1 MIHFQFLWGIQ
12 MISLEDIK
20 DFCQLNYL
28 DSGIPVYIYRK
39 NALLQAFPE
48 QSACTYPPKHYIE
61 EFAEMTDDI
70 VHLSTPY
77 GAYFVAVKPKDQ
89 TELRVILGP
98 ANYIPFTDTD
108 FHTMYADYV
117 VVQEDRKD
125 FKHFFQLIPPI
136 SLSELLAK
144 AAVFNYFLNHEM
156 RTHFDLLDSERTIVP
171 YEHAEKQTEAF
182 YQQKEDFQH
191 NNSFEIESMIL
202 HFVESGNVDGLKN
215 MTLQSSVIHS
225 GTIAPN
231 QLRQTKNIHIIM
243 TALATRSAISSGVDA
258 DEAFQMS
265 DLYIQTAENLNNPSA
280 VQNLNFQML
289 LAFAQKV
296 KDKLIPKTSDEAL
309 QRAIQYVLQN
319 INCPITAAEVADH
332 VGFSR
337 SYFSTYFK
345 EQLGFTLSAFIL
357 RCKLEEGKHLL
368 QFTDKPLSVI
378 SNYLCFSSQSHF
390 QTAFKK
396 QYNVTPLQFRKQP
409 ELYGRGLLEDER

>member
-1 MIHFQFLWGIQ
+1 
-12 MISLEDIK
+12 MISLQDIK

-28 DSGIPVYIYRK
+28 DSGIPVYIYR
-39 NALLQAFPE
+39 NNTLLQAFPE

-70 VHLSTPY
+70 AHLSTPY

-89 TELRVILGP
+89 TELCVVLGP
-98 ANYIPFTDTD
+98 ANYIPFTDAD

-136 SLSELLAK
+136 ALSGLLAK

-171 YEHAEKQTEAF
+171 YEHTEKQTEDF

-202 HFVESGNVDGLKN
+202 HFVESGDVDGLKI

-243 TALATRSAISSGVDA
+243 TALATRRAISSGVDA

-265 DLYIQTAENLNNPSA
+265 DLYIQTAENLNDPSA
-280 VQNLNFQML
+280 VQNLNLQML

-409 ELYGRGLLEDER
+409 ELYGRGLLENER

>member
-1 MIHFQFLWGIQ
+1 
-12 MISLEDIK
+12 MISLQDIK

-28 DSGIPVYIYRK
+28 DSGIPVYIYR
-39 NALLQAFPE
+39 NNTLLQAFPE

-70 VHLSTPY
+70 AHLSTPY

-89 TELRVILGP
+89 TELCVVLGP
-98 ANYIPFTDTD
+98 ANYIPFTDAD

-136 SLSELLAK
+136 ALSGLLAK

-156 RTHFDLLDSERTIVP
+156 HTLFDLLDSERTIVP
-171 YEHAEKQTEAF
+171 YEHTEKQTEDF

-202 HFVESGNVDGLKN
+202 HFVESGDVDGLKN

-243 TALATRSAISSGVDA
+243 TALATRRAISSGVDA

-265 DLYIQTAENLNNPSA
+265 DLYIQTAENLNDPSA
-280 VQNLNFQML
+280 VQNLNLQML

-409 ELYGRGLLEDER
+409 ELYGRGLLENER

>member
-1 MIHFQFLWGIQ
+1 
-12 MISLEDIK
+12 MISLQDIK

-28 DSGIPVYIYRK
+28 DSGIPVYIYR
-39 NALLQAFPE
+39 NNTLLQAFPE

-70 VHLSTPY
+70 AHLSTPY

-89 TELRVILGP
+89 TELCVVLGP
-98 ANYIPFTDTD
+98 ANYIPFTDAD

-136 SLSELLAK
+136 ALSGLLAK

-171 YEHAEKQTEAF
+171 YEHTEKQTEDF

-243 TALATRSAISSGVDA
+243 TALATRRAISSGVDA

-265 DLYIQTAENLNNPSA
+265 DLYIQTAENLNDPSA
-280 VQNLNFQML
+280 VQNLNLQML

-409 ELYGRGLLEDER
+409 ELYGRGLLENER

>member
-1 MIHFQFLWGIQ
+1 
-12 MISLEDIK
+12 MISLQDIK
-20 DFCQLNYL
+20 DFCRLNYL
-28 DSGIPVYIYRK
+28 DSGIPVYIYR
-39 NALLQAFPE
+39 NNTLLQAFPE

-70 VHLSTPY
+70 AHLSTPY

-89 TELRVILGP
+89 TELCVVLGP
-98 ANYIPFTDTD
+98 ANYITFTDAD

-136 SLSELLAK
+136 ALSGLLAK

-171 YEHAEKQTEAF
+171 YEHTEKQTEDF

-202 HFVESGNVDGLKN
+202 HFVESGDVDGLKN

-243 TALATRSAISSGVDA
+243 TALATRRAISSGVDA

-265 DLYIQTAENLNNPSA
+265 DLYIQTAENLNDPSA
-280 VQNLNFQML
+280 VQNLNLQML

-409 ELYGRGLLEDER
+409 ELYGRGLLENER

>member
-1 MIHFQFLWGIQ
+1 
-12 MISLEDIK
+12 MISLQDIK

-28 DSGIPVYIYRK
+28 DSGIPVYIYR
-39 NALLQAFPE
+39 NNTLLQAFPE

-70 VHLSTPY
+70 AHLSTPY

-89 TELRVILGP
+89 TELCVVLGP
-98 ANYIPFTDTD
+98 ANYIPFTDAD

-136 SLSELLAK
+136 ALSGLLAK

-171 YEHAEKQTEAF
+171 YEHTEKQTEDF

-202 HFVESGNVDGLKN
+202 HFVESGDVDGLKI

-243 TALATRSAISSGVDA
+243 TALATRRAISSGVDA

-265 DLYIQTAENLNNPSA
+265 DLYIQTAENLNDPSA
-280 VQNLNFQML
+280 VQNLNLQML

-345 EQLGFTLSAFIL
+345 EQLGFTPSAFIL

-409 ELYGRGLLEDER
+409 ELYGRGLLENER

>member
-1 MIHFQFLWGIQ
+1 
-12 MISLEDIK
+12 MISLQDIK

-28 DSGIPVYIYRK
+28 DSGIPVYIYR
-39 NALLQAFPE
+39 NNTLLQAFPE

-70 VHLSTPY
+70 AHLSTPY
-77 GAYFVAVKPKDQ
+77 GTYFVAVKPKDQ
-89 TELRVILGP
+89 TELRVVLGP
-98 ANYIPFTDTD
+98 ANYIPFTDAD

-136 SLSELLAK
+136 ALNGLLAK

-171 YEHAEKQTEAF
+171 YEHTEKQTEDF

-202 HFVESGNVDGLKN
+202 HFVESGDVAGLKN
-215 MTLQSSVIHS
+215 MKLQSSVIHS

-243 TALATRSAISSGVDA
+243 TALATRRAISSGVDA

-265 DLYIQTAENLNNPSA
+265 DLYIQTAENLNDPSA
-280 VQNLNFQML
+280 VQNLNLQML

-409 ELYGRGLLEDER
+409 ELYGRGLLENER

>member
-1 MIHFQFLWGIQ
+1 
-12 MISLEDIK
+12 MISLQDIK

-28 DSGIPVYIYRK
+28 DSGIPVYIYR
-39 NALLQAFPE
+39 NNTLLRAFPE

-70 VHLSTPY
+70 AHLSTPY
-77 GAYFVAVKPKDQ
+77 GTYFVAVKPKDQ
-89 TELRVILGP
+89 TELRVVLGP
-98 ANYIPFTDTD
+98 ANYIPFTDAD

-136 SLSELLAK
+136 ALNGLLAK

-171 YEHAEKQTEAF
+171 YEHTEKQTEDF

-202 HFVESGNVDGLKN
+202 HFVESGDVDGLKN

-243 TALATRSAISSGVDA
+243 TALATRRAISSGVDA

-265 DLYIQTAENLNNPSA
+265 DLYIQTAENLNDPSA
-280 VQNLNFQML
+280 VQNLNLQML

-409 ELYGRGLLEDER
+409 ELYGRGLLENER

>member
-1 MIHFQFLWGIQ
+1 
-12 MISLEDIK
+12 MISLQDIK

-28 DSGIPVYIYRK
+28 DSGIPVYIYR
-39 NALLQAFPE
+39 NNTLLQAFPE

-70 VHLSTPY
+70 AHLSTPY
-77 GAYFVAVKPKDQ
+77 GAYFVAIKPKDQ
-89 TELRVILGP
+89 TELCVVLGP
-98 ANYIPFTDTD
+98 ANYIPFTDAD

-136 SLSELLAK
+136 ALSGLLAK

-171 YEHAEKQTEAF
+171 YEHTEKQTEDF

-202 HFVESGNVDGLKN
+202 HFVESGDVDGLKN

-243 TALATRSAISSGVDA
+243 TALATRRAISSGVDA

-265 DLYIQTAENLNNPSA
+265 DLYIQTAENLNDPSA
-280 VQNLNFQML
+280 VQNLNLQML

-409 ELYGRGLLEDER
+409 ELYGRGLLENER

>member
-1 MIHFQFLWGIQ
+1 
-12 MISLEDIK
+12 MISLQDIK
-20 DFCQLNYL
+20 DFCRLNYL
-28 DSGIPVYIYRK
+28 DSGIPVYIYR
-39 NALLQAFPE
+39 NNTLLQAFPE

-70 VHLSTPY
+70 AHLSTPY

-89 TELRVILGP
+89 TELCVVLGP
-98 ANYIPFTDTD
+98 ANYIPFTDAD

-136 SLSELLAK
+136 ALSGLLAK

-171 YEHAEKQTEAF
+171 YEHTEKQTEDF

-202 HFVESGNVDGLKN
+202 HFVESGDVDGLKN

-243 TALATRSAISSGVDA
+243 TALATRRAISSGVDA

-265 DLYIQTAENLNNPSA
+265 DLYIQTAENLNDPSA
-280 VQNLNFQML
+280 VQNLNLQML

-409 ELYGRGLLEDER
+409 ELYGRGLLENER

>member
-1 MIHFQFLWGIQ
+1 
-12 MISLEDIK
+12 MISLQDIK
-20 DFCQLNYL
+20 DFCRLNYL
-28 DSGIPVYIYRK
+28 DSGIPVYIYR
-39 NALLQAFPE
+39 NNTLLQAFPE

-70 VHLSTPY
+70 THLSTPY

-89 TELRVILGP
+89 TELCVVLGP
-98 ANYIPFTDTD
+98 ANYIPFTDAD

-136 SLSELLAK
+136 ALNGLLAK

-171 YEHAEKQTEAF
+171 YEHTEKQTEDF

-202 HFVESGNVDGLKN
+202 HFVESGDVDGLKN
-215 MTLQSSVIHS
+215 MKLQSSVIHS

-243 TALATRSAISSGVDA
+243 TALATRRAISSGVDA

-265 DLYIQTAENLNNPSA
+265 DLYIQTAENLNDPSA
-280 VQNLNFQML
+280 VQNLNLQML

-409 ELYGRGLLEDER
+409 ELYGRGLLENER

>member
-1 MIHFQFLWGIQ
+1 
-12 MISLEDIK
+12 MISLQDIK

-28 DSGIPVYIYRK
+28 DSGIPVYIYR
-39 NALLQAFPE
+39 NNTLLQAFPE

-70 VHLSTPY
+70 AHLSTPY
-77 GAYFVAVKPKDQ
+77 GAYFVAIKPKDQ
-89 TELRVILGP
+89 TELCVVLGP
-98 ANYIPFTDTD
+98 ANYIPFTDAD

-136 SLSELLAK
+136 ALSGLLAK

-171 YEHAEKQTEAF
+171 YEHTEKQTEDF

-202 HFVESGNVDGLKN
+202 HFVESGDVDGLKN

-243 TALATRSAISSGVDA
+243 TALATRRAISSGVDA

-265 DLYIQTAENLNNPSA
+265 DLYIQTAENLNDPSA
-280 VQNLNFQML
+280 VQNLNLQML

-378 SNYLCFSSQSHF
+378 SNYLCYSSQSHF

-409 ELYGRGLLEDER
+409 ELYGRGLLENER

>member
-1 MIHFQFLWGIQ
+1 M
-12 MISLEDIK
+12 
-20 DFCQLNYL
+20 
-28 DSGIPVYIYRK
+28 YIYR
-39 NALLQAFPE
+39 NNTLLQAFPE

-61 EFAEMTDDI
+61 EFTEMTDNI
-70 VHLSTPY
+70 AHLSTPY
-77 GAYFVAVKPKDQ
+77 GAYFVAVKPNDDPD
-89 TELRVILGP
+89 LRIVLGP
-98 ANYIPFTDTD
+98 ANYIPFTDAD
-108 FHTMYADYV
+108 FHTMYTDYV
-117 VVQEDRKD
+117 VVQEKRAE
-125 FKHFFQLIPPI
+125 FKTFFQHIPPI
-136 SLSELLAK
+136 ALNGLLSK
-144 AAVFNYFLNHEM
+144 AAVLNYFLNHEM
-156 RTHFDLLDSERTIVP
+156 RTHFVPPDSQNTSVS
-171 YEHAEKQTEAF
+171 AEQTEKHIESF
-182 YQQKEDFQH
+182 YQQKEDFKH

-202 HFVESGNVDGLKN
+202 HLVESGDIDGLKN
-215 MTLQSSVIHS
+215 LKLQSSVIHS
-225 GTIAPN
+225 GIIAPN

-243 TALATRSAISSGVDA
+243 TALATRRAISSGVDA

-265 DLYIQTAENLNNPSA
+265 DLYIQTAENLNDPSA

-289 LAFAQKV
+289 LVFTEKV

-332 VGFSR
+332 VSFSR

-396 QYNVTPLQFRKQP
+396 QYKVTPLQFRKQP
-409 ELYGRGLLEDER
+409 ELYGRGLLENER

>member
-1 MIHFQFLWGIQ
+1 
-12 MISLEDIK
+12 MISLQDIK

-28 DSGIPVYIYRK
+28 DSGIPVYIYR
-39 NALLQAFPE
+39 NNTLLQAFPE

-70 VHLSTPY
+70 AHLSTPY

-89 TELRVILGP
+89 TELCVVLGP
-98 ANYIPFTDTD
+98 ANYVPFTDAD

-136 SLSELLAK
+136 ALSGLLAK

-171 YEHAEKQTEAF
+171 YEHTEKQTEDF

-202 HFVESGNVDGLKN
+202 HFVESGDVDGLKN

-243 TALATRSAISSGVDA
+243 TALATRCAISSGVDA

-265 DLYIQTAENLNNPSA
+265 DLYIQTAENLNDPSA
-280 VQNLNFQML
+280 VQNLNLQML

-409 ELYGRGLLEDER
+409 ELYGRGLLENER

>member
-1 MIHFQFLWGIQ
+1 
-12 MISLEDIK
+12 MISLQDIK
-20 DFCQLNYL
+20 DFCRLNYL
-28 DSGIPVYIYRK
+28 DSGIPVYIYR
-39 NALLQAFPE
+39 NNTLLQAFPE

-70 VHLSTPY
+70 THLSTPY

-89 TELRVILGP
+89 TELRVVLGP
-98 ANYIPFTDTD
+98 ANYIPFTDAD

-136 SLSELLAK
+136 ALNGLLAK

-156 RTHFDLLDSERTIVP
+156 RTHFDLLDSERTFVP
-171 YEHAEKQTEAF
+171 YEHTEKQTEDF

-202 HFVESGNVDGLKN
+202 HFVESGDVDGLKN
-215 MTLQSSVIHS
+215 MKLQSSVIHS

-243 TALATRSAISSGVDA
+243 TALATRRAISSGVDA

-265 DLYIQTAENLNNPSA
+265 DLYIQTAENLNDPSA
-280 VQNLNFQML
+280 VQNLNLQML

-409 ELYGRGLLEDER
+409 ELYGRGLLENER

>member
-1 MIHFQFLWGIQ
+1 
-12 MISLEDIK
+12 MISLQDIK

-28 DSGIPVYIYRK
+28 DSGIPVYIYR
-39 NALLQAFPE
+39 NNTLLRAFPE

-70 VHLSTPY
+70 AHLSTPY
-77 GAYFVAVKPKDQ
+77 GTYFVAVKPKDQ
-89 TELRVILGP
+89 TELRVVLGP
-98 ANYIPFTDTD
+98 ANYIPFTDAD

-136 SLSELLAK
+136 ALNGLLAK

-171 YEHAEKQTEAF
+171 YEHTEKQTEDF

-202 HFVESGNVDGLKN
+202 HFVESGDVAGLKN
-215 MTLQSSVIHS
+215 MKLQSSVIHS

-243 TALATRSAISSGVDA
+243 TALATRRAISSGVDA

-265 DLYIQTAENLNNPSA
+265 DLYIQTAENLNDPSA
-280 VQNLNFQML
+280 VQNLNLQML

-409 ELYGRGLLEDER
+409 ELYGRGLLENER

>member
-1 MIHFQFLWGIQ
+1 
-12 MISLEDIK
+12 MISLQDIK

-28 DSGIPVYIYRK
+28 DSGIPVYIYR
-39 NALLQAFPE
+39 NNTLLQAFPE

-70 VHLSTPY
+70 AHLSTPY

-89 TELRVILGP
+89 TELCVVLGP
-98 ANYIPFTDTD
+98 ANYIPFTDAD

-117 VVQEDRKD
+117 VVQEDHKD

-136 SLSELLAK
+136 ALSGLLAK

-171 YEHAEKQTEAF
+171 YEHTEKQTEDF

-202 HFVESGNVDGLKN
+202 HFVESGDVDGLKN

-243 TALATRSAISSGVDA
+243 TALATRRAISSGVDA

-265 DLYIQTAENLNNPSA
+265 DLYIQTAENLNDPSA
-280 VQNLNFQML
+280 VQNLNLQML

-409 ELYGRGLLEDER
+409 ELYGRGLLENER

>member
-1 MIHFQFLWGIQ
+1 
-12 MISLEDIK
+12 MISLQDIK

-28 DSGIPVYIYRK
+28 DSGIPVYIYR
-39 NALLQAFPE
+39 NNTLLQAFPE

-70 VHLSTPY
+70 AHLSTPY

-89 TELRVILGP
+89 TELCVVLGP
-98 ANYIPFTDTD
+98 ANYIPFTDAD

-136 SLSELLAK
+136 ALSGLLAK

-171 YEHAEKQTEAF
+171 YEHTEKQTEDF

-202 HFVESGNVDGLKN
+202 HFVESGDVDGLKN

-243 TALATRSAISSGVDA
+243 TALATRRAISSGVDA

-265 DLYIQTAENLNNPSA
+265 DLYIQTAENLNDPSA
-280 VQNLNFQML
+280 VQNLNLQML

-368 QFTDKPLSVI
+368 QFTGKPLSVI

-409 ELYGRGLLEDER
+409 ELYGRGLLENER

>member
-1 MIHFQFLWGIQ
+1 
-12 MISLEDIK
+12 MISLQDIK

-28 DSGIPVYIYRK
+28 DSGIPVYIYQ
-39 NALLQAFPE
+39 NNILLQAFPE

-70 VHLSTPY
+70 AHLSTPY

-89 TELRVILGP
+89 TELCVVLGP
-98 ANYIPFTDTD
+98 ANYIPFTDAD

-136 SLSELLAK
+136 ALSGLLAK

-171 YEHAEKQTEAF
+171 YEHTEKQTEDF

-202 HFVESGNVDGLKN
+202 HFVESGDVDGLKN

-243 TALATRSAISSGVDA
+243 TALATRRAISSGVDA

-265 DLYIQTAENLNNPSA
+265 DLYIQTAENLNDPSA
-280 VQNLNFQML
+280 VQNLNLQML

-409 ELYGRGLLEDER
+409 ELYGRGLLENER

>member
-1 MIHFQFLWGIQ
+1 
-12 MISLEDIK
+12 MISLQDIK

-28 DSGIPVYIYRK
+28 DSGIPVYIYR
-39 NALLQAFPE
+39 NNTLLQAFPE

-70 VHLSTPY
+70 AHLSTPY

-89 TELRVILGP
+89 TELCVVLGP
-98 ANYIPFTDTD
+98 ANYIPFTDAD

-136 SLSELLAK
+136 ALSGLWAK

-171 YEHAEKQTEAF
+171 YEHTEKQTEDF

-243 TALATRSAISSGVDA
+243 TALATRRAISSGVDA

-265 DLYIQTAENLNNPSA
+265 DLYIQTAENLNDPSA
-280 VQNLNFQML
+280 VQNLNLQML

-409 ELYGRGLLEDER
+409 ELYGRGLLENER

>member
-1 MIHFQFLWGIQ
+1 
-12 MISLEDIK
+12 MISLQDIK

-28 DSGIPVYIYRK
+28 DSGIPVYIYR
-39 NALLQAFPE
+39 NNTLLQAFPD

-70 VHLSTPY
+70 AHLSTPY

-89 TELRVILGP
+89 TELCVVLGP
-98 ANYIPFTDTD
+98 ANYIPFTDAD

-136 SLSELLAK
+136 ALSGLLAK

-171 YEHAEKQTEAF
+171 YEHTEKQTEDF

-202 HFVESGNVDGLKN
+202 HFVESGDVDGLKN

-243 TALATRSAISSGVDA
+243 TALATRRAISSGVDA

-265 DLYIQTAENLNNPSA
+265 DLYIQTAENLNDPSA
-280 VQNLNFQML
+280 VQNLNLQML

-409 ELYGRGLLEDER
+409 ELYGRGLLENER

>member
-1 MIHFQFLWGIQ
+1 
-12 MISLEDIK
+12 MISLQDIK

-28 DSGIPVYIYRK
+28 DSGIPVYIYR
-39 NALLQAFPE
+39 NNTLLQAFPE

-70 VHLSTPY
+70 AHLSTPY

-89 TELRVILGP
+89 TELCVVLGP
-98 ANYIPFTDTD
+98 ANYIPFTDAD

-136 SLSELLAK
+136 ALSGLLAN

-171 YEHAEKQTEAF
+171 YEHTEKQTEDF

-202 HFVESGNVDGLKN
+202 HFVESGDVDGLKN

-243 TALATRSAISSGVDA
+243 TALATRRAISSGVDA

-265 DLYIQTAENLNNPSA
+265 DLYIQTAENLNDPSA
-280 VQNLNFQML
+280 VQNLNLQML

-409 ELYGRGLLEDER
+409 ELYGRGLLENER

>member
-1 MIHFQFLWGIQ
+1 
-12 MISLEDIK
+12 MISLQDIK

-28 DSGIPVYIYRK
+28 DSGIPVYIYR
-39 NALLQAFPE
+39 NNTLLQAFPE

-70 VHLSTPY
+70 AHLSTPY

-89 TELRVILGP
+89 TELCVVLGP
-98 ANYIPFTDTD
+98 ANYIPFTDAD

-136 SLSELLAK
+136 ALSGLLAK

-171 YEHAEKQTEAF
+171 YEHTEKQTEDF

-202 HFVESGNVDGLKN
+202 HFVESGDVDGLKN

-243 TALATRSAISSGVDA
+243 TALATRRAISSGVDA

-265 DLYIQTAENLNNPSA
+265 DLYIQTAENLNDPSA
-280 VQNLNFQML
+280 VQNLNLQML

-309 QRAIQYVLQN
+309 KRAIQYVLQN

-409 ELYGRGLLEDER
+409 ELYGRGLLENER

>member
-1 MIHFQFLWGIQ
+1 MIPLQ
-12 MISLEDIK
+12 DIK

-28 DSGIPVYIYRK
+28 DSGIPVYIYR
-39 NALLQAFPE
+39 NNTLLQAFPE

-61 EFAEMTDDI
+61 EFIEMTDNI
-70 VHLSTPY
+70 AHLSTPY
-77 GAYFVAVKPKDQ
+77 GAYFVAVKPNDDPD
-89 TELRVILGP
+89 LRIVLGP
-98 ANYIPFTDTD
+98 ANYIPFTDAD

-117 VVQEDRKD
+117 VVQEKRAE
-125 FKHFFQLIPPI
+125 FKTFFQRIPPI
-136 SLSELLAK
+136 ALNGLLSK
-144 AAVFNYFLNHEM
+144 AAVLNYFLNHEM
-156 RTHFDLLDSERTIVP
+156 RTHFAPPDFQNTSVSTEQ
-171 YEHAEKQTEAF
+171 AEKHTESF
-182 YQQKEDFQH
+182 YQQKEDFKH

-202 HFVESGNVDGLKN
+202 HLVESGDIDGLKN
-215 MTLQSSVIHS
+215 LKLQSSVIHS

-243 TALATRSAISSGVDA
+243 TALATRRAISSGVDA

-265 DLYIQTAENLNNPSA
+265 DLYIQTSENLNDPSA

-396 QYNVTPLQFRKQP
+396 QYKITPLQFRKQP
-409 ELYGRGLLEDER
+409 ELYGRGLLENER

>member
-1 MIHFQFLWGIQ
+1 MEYTNDFFTN
-12 MISLEDIK
+12 IK

-28 DSGIPVYIYRK
+28 DSGIPVYIYR
-39 NALLQAFPE
+39 NNTLLRAFPE

-70 VHLSTPY
+70 AHLSTPY

-89 TELRVILGP
+89 TELRVVLGP
-98 ANYIPFTDTD
+98 ANYIPFTDAD

-136 SLSELLAK
+136 ALSGLLAK

-171 YEHAEKQTEAF
+171 YEHTEKQTEDF

-202 HFVESGNVDGLKN
+202 HFIESGDVDGLKN

-243 TALATRSAISSGVDA
+243 TALATRRAISSGVDA

-265 DLYIQTAENLNNPSA
+265 DLYIQTAENLNDPSA
-280 VQNLNFQML
+280 VQNLNLQML

-409 ELYGRGLLEDER
+409 ELYGRGLLENER

>member
-1 MIHFQFLWGIQ
+1 
-12 MISLEDIK
+12 MISLQDIK

-28 DSGIPVYIYRK
+28 DSGIPVYIYR
-39 NALLQAFPE
+39 NNTLLQAFPE

-70 VHLSTPY
+70 AHLSTPY
-77 GAYFVAVKPKDQ
+77 GAYFVAIKPKDQ
-89 TELRVILGP
+89 TELCVVLGP
-98 ANYIPFTDTD
+98 ANYIPFTDAD

-136 SLSELLAK
+136 ALSGLLAK

-171 YEHAEKQTEAF
+171 YEHTEKQTEDF

-202 HFVESGNVDGLKN
+202 HFVESGDVDGLKN

-243 TALATRSAISSGVDA
+243 TALATRRAISSGVDA

-265 DLYIQTAENLNNPSA
+265 DLYIQTAENLNDPSA
-280 VQNLNFQML
+280 VQNLNLQML

-357 RCKLEEGKHLL
+357 RCTLEEGKHLL
-368 QFTDKPLSVI
+368 QFTDKPLSMN

-409 ELYGRGLLEDER
+409 ELYGRGLLENER

>member
-1 MIHFQFLWGIQ
+1 MIPLQ
-12 MISLEDIK
+12 DIK

-28 DSGIPVYIYRK
+28 DSGIPVYIYR
-39 NALLQAFPE
+39 NNTLLQAFPE

-70 VHLSTPY
+70 THLSTPY

-89 TELRVILGP
+89 TELRVVLGP
-98 ANYIPFTDTD
+98 ANYIPFTDAD

-136 SLSELLAK
+136 ALNGLLAK

-171 YEHAEKQTEAF
+171 YEHTEKQTEDF

-202 HFVESGNVDGLKN
+202 HFVESGDVDGLKN
-215 MTLQSSVIHS
+215 MKLQSSVIHS

-243 TALATRSAISSGVDA
+243 TALATRRAISSGVDA

-265 DLYIQTAENLNNPSA
+265 DLYIQTAENLNDPSA
-280 VQNLNFQML
+280 VQNLNLQML

-409 ELYGRGLLEDER
+409 ELYGRGLLENER

>member
-1 MIHFQFLWGIQ
+1 
-12 MISLEDIK
+12 MISLQDIT
-20 DFCQLNYL
+20 DFCQLNYF
-28 DSGIPVYIYRK
+28 DSGIPIYIYQK
-39 NALLQAFPE
+39 DSLLQAFPE
-48 QSACTYPPKHYIE
+48 QSSCTYPPNHYVK
-61 EFAEMTDDI
+61 EFVQITENIA
-70 VHLSTPY
+70 HLSTPY
-77 GAYFVAVKPKDQ
+77 GASFAAIRPKDFP
-89 TELRVILGP
+89 EFRIILGP
-98 ANYIPFTDTD
+98 ANCIPFTDTD
-108 FHTMYADYV
+108 FHAMYADYV
-117 VVQEDRKD
+117 VVQENREK
-125 FKHFFQLIPPI
+125 FKNFFQFIPPI
-136 SLSELLAK
+136 ALSGLLSK
-144 AAVFNYFLNHEM
+144 AAIFNFFLNHEM
-156 RTHFDLLDSERTIVP
+156 RTPTDLLDSAKTLIP
-171 YEHAEKQTEAF
+171 ADQAEKHTESF

-202 HFVESGNVDGLKN
+202 HFVESGDVEGLKN
-215 MTLQSSVIHS
+215 INLQSSMIHS

-231 QLRQTKNIHIIM
+231 QLRQMKNIHITM
-243 TALATRSAISSGVDA
+243 TALATRRAISSGMDA

-265 DLYIQTAENLNNPSA
+265 DLYIQTAENLNDLSA

-289 LAFAQKV
+289 LAFTQKV
-296 KDKLIPKTSDEAL
+296 KEKLIPKTSDEAL

-396 QYNVTPLQFRKQP
+396 QYHITPLQFRKQP
-409 ELYGRGLLEDER
+409 ELYGRGLLENER

>member
-1 MIHFQFLWGIQ
+1 
-12 MISLEDIK
+12 MISLQDIK

-28 DSGIPVYIYRK
+28 DSGIPVYIYR
-39 NALLQAFPE
+39 NNTLLQAFPE

-70 VHLSTPY
+70 AHLSTPY

-89 TELRVILGP
+89 TELCVVLGP
-98 ANYIPFTDTD
+98 ANYIPFTDAD

-136 SLSELLAK
+136 ALSGLLAK

-171 YEHAEKQTEAF
+171 YEHTEKQTEDF

-202 HFVESGNVDGLKN
+202 YFVESGDVDGLKN

-243 TALATRSAISSGVDA
+243 TALATRRAISSGVDA

-265 DLYIQTAENLNNPSA
+265 DLYIQTAENLNDPSA
-280 VQNLNFQML
+280 VQNLNLQML

-345 EQLGFTLSAFIL
+345 EQLSFTLSAFIL

-409 ELYGRGLLEDER
+409 ELYGRGLLENER

>member
-1 MIHFQFLWGIQ
+1 
-12 MISLEDIK
+12 MISLQDIK
-20 DFCQLNYL
+20 DFCRLNYL
-28 DSGIPVYIYRK
+28 DSGIPVYIYR
-39 NALLQAFPE
+39 NNTLLQAFPE

-70 VHLSTPY
+70 AHLSTPY

-89 TELRVILGP
+89 TELCVVLGP
-98 ANYIPFTDTD
+98 ANYIPFTDAD

-136 SLSELLAK
+136 ALSGLLAK

-171 YEHAEKQTEAF
+171 YEHTEKQTEDF

-202 HFVESGNVDGLKN
+202 HFVESGDVDGLKN

-243 TALATRSAISSGVDA
+243 TAFATRRAISSGVDA

-265 DLYIQTAENLNNPSA
+265 DLYIQTAENLNDPSA
-280 VQNLNFQML
+280 VQNLNLQML

-409 ELYGRGLLEDER
+409 ELYGRGLLENER

>member
-1 MIHFQFLWGIQ
+1 
-12 MISLEDIK
+12 MISLQDIK

-28 DSGIPVYIYRK
+28 DSGIPVYIYR
-39 NALLQAFPE
+39 NNTLLQAFPE

-70 VHLSTPY
+70 AHLSTPY
-77 GAYFVAVKPKDQ
+77 GTYFVAVKPKDQ
-89 TELRVILGP
+89 TELRVVLGP
-98 ANYIPFTDTD
+98 ANYIPFTDAD

-136 SLSELLAK
+136 ALNGLLAK

-171 YEHAEKQTEAF
+171 YEHTEKQTEDF

-202 HFVESGNVDGLKN
+202 HFVESGDVDGLKN
-215 MTLQSSVIHS
+215 MKLQSSVIHS

-231 QLRQTKNIHIIM
+231 QLRQTKNIYIIM
-243 TALATRSAISSGVDA
+243 TALATRRAISSGVDA

-265 DLYIQTAENLNNPSA
+265 DLYIQTAENLNDPSA
-280 VQNLNFQML
+280 VQNLNLQML

-409 ELYGRGLLEDER
+409 ELYGRGLLENER

>member
-1 MIHFQFLWGIQ
+1 
-12 MISLEDIK
+12 MISLQDIK

-28 DSGIPVYIYRK
+28 DSGIPVYIYR
-39 NALLQAFPE
+39 NNTLLQAFPE

-61 EFAEMTDDI
+61 EFTEMADDI
-70 VHLSTPY
+70 AHLSTPY

-89 TELRVILGP
+89 TELRVVLGP
-98 ANYIPFTDTD
+98 ANYIPFTDAD

-136 SLSELLAK
+136 ALNGLLAK
-144 AAVFNYFLNHEM
+144 ATVFNYFLNHEM

-171 YEHAEKQTEAF
+171 YEHTEKQTEDF

-202 HFVESGNVDGLKN
+202 HFVESGDVDGLKN

-243 TALATRSAISSGVDA
+243 TALATRRAISSGVDA

-265 DLYIQTAENLNNPSA
+265 DLYIQTAENLNDPSA
-280 VQNLNFQML
+280 VQNLNLQML

-409 ELYGRGLLEDER
+409 ELYGRGLLENER

>member
-1 MIHFQFLWGIQ
+1 
-12 MISLEDIK
+12 MISLQDIK

-28 DSGIPVYIYRK
+28 DSGIPVYIYR
-39 NALLQAFPE
+39 NNTLLQAFPE

-70 VHLSTPY
+70 AHLSTPY

-89 TELRVILGP
+89 TELCVVLGP
-98 ANYIPFTDTD
+98 ANYIPFTDAD

-117 VVQEDRKD
+117 DVQEDRKD

-136 SLSELLAK
+136 ALSGLLAK

-171 YEHAEKQTEAF
+171 YEHTEKQTEDF

-202 HFVESGNVDGLKN
+202 HFVESGDVDGLKN

-243 TALATRSAISSGVDA
+243 TALATRRAISSGVDA

-265 DLYIQTAENLNNPSA
+265 DLYIQTAENLNDPSA
-280 VQNLNFQML
+280 VQNLNLQML

-409 ELYGRGLLEDER
+409 ELYGRGLLENER